1 MHMKNESTLVTTRE
15 REESVVQETE
25 HAYPERPV
33 MEEGPETKGR
43 YKNLQ
48 KLLVD
53 LERLKL
59 RLKIITFED
68 QERNEEY

>member
-1 MHMKNESTLVTTRE
+1 MKNESTLVTTRE
-15 REESVVQETE
+15 REESAVQETE
-25 HAYPERPV
+25 HACTERPV
-33 MEEGPETKGR
+33 IEDSPETKGR

-59 RLKIITFED
+59 RLKIITFDD
-68 QERNEEY
+68 QEIKEEN